1 MSLKLTSKE
10 HISLKSYFNKD
21 SVGVDLDE
29 YLKNNEKKIPN
40 IKVGVEKRIIWSDKK
55 NTKTP
60 IAIIYIHGFTASSEE
75 ARPLPDLLAKNI
87 KSNIFYTRLTGH
99 GRNEEAMASSS
110 IKKWITDLYEAIEIG
125 SKIGEKIIIMST
137 STGGTL
143 SSIAAIDPMLSKNI
157 LGFIFISPN
166 FGINHKLANLIT
178 WPLSKYW
185 LSLIIGKTTKSKARN
200 DLNAKYWTL
209 AYPTNALIPMA
220 NLVKKVNEQDFSNV
234 KIPALFYFSLDDKV
248 VKPDKTIQFIK
259 NWGGESTSHNVTLS
273 DNDSLGDLSEV
284 QTALETV
291 EDVARTAFPTIA
303 DVFDY
308 HDTDTCIDAAEDD
321 FALIQRFYGISSTHL
336 YPAGKKNR
344 SHCLLFRDTLSQQFV
359 AAL

>member
-75 ARPLPDLLAKNI
+75 ARPLPDMLANEL

-99 GRNEEAMASSS
+99 GRDKDAMGNLS
-110 IKKWITDLYEAIEIG
+110 IKEWVKDLYEAIEIG
-125 SKIGEKIIIMST
+125 SRIGNKIIIMST

-143 SSIAAIDPMLSKNI
+143 SSIAAIEPTLSKNI
-157 LGFIFISPN
+157 LGFIFVSPN

-185 LSLIIGKTTKSKARN
+185 LSLIIGKTTESKARN

-209 AYPTNALIPMA
+209 TYPTDALIPMA
-220 NLVKKVNEQDFSNV
+220 KLVKKIKKQDFTKV

-248 VKPDKTIQFIK
+248 VKADETQKFIQK
-259 NWGGESTSHNVTLS
+259 WGGESYTHNVIMS
-273 DNDSLGDLSEV
+273 DVDDKYSHLVIGDIISPN
-284 QTALETV
+284 QTEY
-291 EDVARTAFPTIA
+291 AFNIM
-303 DVFDY
+303 
-308 HDTDTCIDAAEDD
+308 INW
-321 FALIQRFYGISSTHL
+321 IKNI
-336 YPAGKKNR
+336 KK
-344 SHCLLFRDTLSQQFV
+344 
-359 AAL
+359 

>member
-40 IKVGVEKRIIWSDKK
+40 IKVGVEKRIIWSREKK
-55 NTKTP
+55 YQNTNF
-60 IAIIYIHGFTASSEE
+60 YYLYSLVSQASSEE

-143 SSIAAIDPMLSKNI
+143 SSIAAIDPMLSKDI

-209 AYPTNALIPMA
+209 SYPTNALIPMA
-220 NLVKKVNEQDFSNV
+220 K
-234 KIPALFYFSLDDKV
+234 
-248 VKPDKTIQFIK
+248 
-259 NWGGESTSHNVTLS
+259 LS
-273 DNDSLGDLSEV
+273 
-284 QTALETV
+284 
-291 EDVARTAFPTIA
+291 
-303 DVFDY
+303 
-308 HDTDTCIDAAEDD
+308 
-321 FALIQRFYGISSTHL
+321 
-336 YPAGKKNR
+336 
-344 SHCLLFRDTLSQQFV
+344 
-359 AAL
+359 